1 VHDETQVAQRPVKRA
16 DGKMLE
22 AISSEIVSL
31 QSQFFGKGPTRARTT
46 WAGPDVLVCLMGG
59 GFTQVEKTLYNSGRV
74 DAVMQMR
81 RAFQDSMEGRLREV
95 VEGVTGRHVVAF
107 MSANHQEPD
116 LIAEIFVFAPETD
129 DPGHPL
135 HG

>member
-1 VHDETQVAQRPVKRA
+1 VHDETEVAQRPLKRA

-59 GFTQVEKTLYNSGRV
+59 GFTPVEKTLYNSGRV

-81 RAFQDSMEGRLREV
+81 RAFQESMEGRLRDV

-129 DPGHPL
+129 DPGSPL